1 MAPAALPWES
11 PAGAGEAALRVTPA
25 ANPSE
30 TFTRQRRQGSTAAAA
45 AAAGEGGPAAAR
57 LDRLYQQLQ
66 RPLFELA
73 DSCLP
78 CAVGPRAQGAA
89 AAASS
94 GGVGKVTADTVFEP
108 VDGHFKIPH
117 GVWMVRAHPP
127 FPPLRIPPAPSRIVG
142 AMTRGVAQR
151 EATAVAVDSTDRVFV
166 FNRGNLPII
175 VFDADGNCLNT
186 WGNDTPGRGTET
198 IPSSGTTQPTI
209 NRWIGS
215 EFMRPHAITID
226 HEDNLWLVDDDA
238 NVITKCDREGNR
250 LMMILP
256 EGVVLTEATD
266 IEKMKGKGAPAPP
279 TNSGKMFNRP
289 TDIAVHPETGDLY
302 VSDGYGN
309 NVVHRLR
316 SDGTHI
322 STWGAHT
329 LKCLR
334 LLSSIP

>member
-1 MAPAALPWES
+1 
-11 PAGAGEAALRVTPA
+11 
-25 ANPSE
+25 
-30 TFTRQRRQGSTAAAA
+30 
-45 AAAGEGGPAAAR
+45 
-57 LDRLYQQLQ
+57 
-66 RPLFELA
+66 
-73 DSCLP
+73 
-78 CAVGPRAQGAA
+78 
-89 AAASS
+89 
-94 GGVGKVTADTVFEP
+94 
-108 VDGHFKIPH
+108 
-117 GVWMVRAHPP
+117 
-127 FPPLRIPPAPSRIVG
+127 
-142 AMTRGVAQR
+142 MTRGVAQR

-186 WGNDTPGRGTET
+186 WGNATPGRGTET

-279 TNSGKMFNRP
+279 TNSGRMFNRP

-322 STWGAHT
+322 STWGAQT
-329 LKCLR
+329 R
-334 LLSSIP
+334 LISSDSPLTIP